1 MRVVTHGATDQ
12 SVELYIV
19 DADGLPATGLA
30 YNSSGIDLW
39 YRRNGAAVT
48 SITEATQTASGAHSD
63 GGFVGLGNGVYR
75 LDPPDAAFASGV
87 SHVTFGGTLTGYT
100 VYPVTVQLSAF
111 DLQTAVQSV
120 NVAQISGD
128 STAADNAES
137 FFDGTGYAGTGNVIP
152 TVTTVN
158 GLGAGVITATSIAS
172 DAITAAKVATDVTT
186 EIQSGLA
193 TASALSTVAGYLD
206 TEIASIIS
214 TLGSAGA
221 GLTAVPWNA
230 AWDAEVQSEV
240 SDALVAGNVMTTGDS
255 ITIDNTALDDM
266 WSRWMNTA
274 TSDTGAGETG
284 RAIHYL
290 AAAFASSG
298 VFSEAALANAPSGG
312 GGGGSTVDADVVDDS
327 RTWFATDNKA
337 RNIITLGDNFAG
349 TLAMAPDLNPG
360 TTILTVDSVS
370 ITGAATVTATG
381 LTVNRAKTRAHFTV
395 PALTT
400 TGTYTVIV
408 TVTTIDG
415 QVIPTTATLRV
426 Q

>member
-1 MRVVTHGATDQ
+1 MKMIVSTALTEVPVNVMPLVDDGDFKTVED
-12 SVELYIV
+12 SV
-19 DADGLPATGLA
+19 A
-30 YNSSGIDLW
+30 YNAGGMDLVW
-39 YRRNGAAVT
+39 NFVTTVGAF
-48 SITEATQTASGAHSD
+48 TQTAVTPTTGGAYD
-63 GGFVGLGNGVYR
+63 WTNQGNGMYSIEI
-75 LDPPDAAFASGV
+75 PASG
-87 SHVTFGGTLTGYT
+87 GGSINNNANGYGWFTG
-100 VYPVTVQLSAF
+100 
-111 DLQTAVQSV
+111 
-120 NVAQISGD
+120 
-128 STAADNAES
+128 
-137 FFDGTGYAGTGNVIP
+137 
-152 TVTTVN
+152 
-158 GLGAGVITATSIAS
+158 
-172 DAITAAKVATDVTT
+172 VATGVLPWRGPVIEFVD
-186 EIQSGLA
+186 
-193 TASALSTVAGYLD
+193 
-206 TEIASIIS
+206 
-214 TLGSAGA
+214 
-221 GLTAVPWNA
+221 AVSPW
-230 AWDAEVQSEV
+230 
-240 SDALVAGNVMTTGDS
+240 DALVADYDTAGTFGALVMKTTDT

-298 VFSEAALANAPSGG
+298 VFSEAALANAPAGG

-360 TTILTVDSVS
+360 TTILSVDSVS